1 MLVLPLQMLTN
12 EIKKLH
18 HGSAMGFRR
27 LVLLQRV
34 GGDRAWGR
42 VGHEPVESNL

>member
-1 MLVLPLQMLTN
+1 MGAMLVLPLQLLTN

-34 GGDRAWGR
+34 GDRTW
-42 VGHEPVESNL
+42 GHEPVESNL